1 MNIKLSNIYIMI
13 TRTIKRIW
21 NFILIG
27 FKGRSQQK
35 RMLQGFAAL
44 DEIEK
49 KGLLTWMRG
58 GRYLLIEQSLATSF
72 LATGNNGAKNIFTM
86 IALWQNFH
94 LFMEEAEQIR
104 LDTELAAVRKAKKD
118 HPSLTNAD
126 IRRIRLNARNNMPE
140 LDPDKIDYVREFDLF
155 VIRSSAPSAQDASE
169 ENGQLVALGH
179 FDGKELQ
186 MAMYEDVKY
195 NLMRG
200 EDENN

>member
-1 MNIKLSNIYIMI
+1 MI

-21 NFILIG
+21 NFILSG

-104 LDTELAAVRKAKKD
+104 LDTELEAVRKAKKD

-126 IRRIRLNARNNMPE
+126 IRRIRMNARNNMPE
-140 LDPDKIDYVREFDLF
+140 LDPEKIDYVREFDLF
-155 VIRSSAPSAQDASE
+155 VIRSSAPSAQDATE

-186 MAMYEDVKY
+186 MAMYEDVKH

-200 EDENN
+200 EDENK

>member
-1 MNIKLSNIYIMI
+1 MI

-21 NFILIG
+21 NFILSG

-94 LFMEEAEQIR
+94 LFMVSTHAPAWGATQPKYSVSK
-104 LDTELAAVRKAKKD
+104 ASVKSVRCCSGSVS
-118 HPSLTNAD
+118 SLSG
-126 IRRIRLNARNNMPE
+126 
-140 LDPDKIDYVREFDLF
+140 FF
-155 VIRSSAPSAQDASE
+155 S
-169 ENGQLVALGH
+169 
-179 FDGKELQ
+179 
-186 MAMYEDVKY
+186 
-195 NLMRG
+195 
-200 EDENN
+200 

>member
-1 MNIKLSNIYIMI
+1 MI

-21 NFILIG
+21 NFILSG
-27 FKGRSQQK
+27 FRGRRLQK

-44 DEIEK
+44 DRIER
-49 KGLLTWMRG
+49 KGLLTWMRE
-58 GRYLLIEQSLATSF
+58 GRYLLLEQTFATSI
-72 LATGNNGAKNIFTM
+72 LATGKNGAKNIFTM
-86 IALWQNFH
+86 VALWQNFH
-94 LFMEEAEQIR
+94 IFLEAAEQIR
-104 LDTELAAVRKAKKD
+104 LETELAAVRKAQTE
-118 HPSLTNAD
+118 HPSLTKDD
-126 IRRIRLNARNNMPE
+126 IRRIRMNARNDMPE

-155 VIRSSAPSAQDASE
+155 VIRSSAPSAQDATE

>member
-1 MNIKLSNIYIMI
+1 MI

-21 NFILIG
+21 NFILSG
-27 FKGRSQQK
+27 FKGRRLQK

-44 DEIEK
+44 DRIER
-49 KGLLTWMRG
+49 KGLLTWMRE
-58 GRYLLIEQSLATSF
+58 GRYLLLEEPFAISI
-72 LATGNNGAKNIFTM
+72 LATGKKGAKNIFTM

-94 LFMEEAEQIR
+94 IFIEAAEQIR
-104 LDTELAAVRKAKKD
+104 LETELAAVRKAQTE
-118 HPSLTNAD
+118 HPSLTKED

-155 VIRSSAPSAQDASE
+155 VIRSSAPSAQDATE

>member
-1 MNIKLSNIYIMI
+1 MI

-21 NFILIG
+21 NFLLSG
-27 FKGRSQQK
+27 LKGRCMQEK
-35 RMLQGFAAL
+35 MLQGFAAL
-44 DEIEK
+44 DKIEK
-49 KGLLTWMRG
+49 KGILTWMRK
-58 GRYLLIEQSLATSF
+58 GRYLLLEEPFAISI
-72 LATGNNGAKNIFTM
+72 LATGKKGAKNIFTM

-94 LFMEEAEQIR
+94 IFLEAAEQIR
-104 LDTELAAVRKAKKD
+104 LETELAAVRKAQTE
-118 HPSLTNAD
+118 HPSLTKED

-155 VIRSSAPSAQDASE
+155 VIRSSAPSAQDATE

-200 EDENN
+200 KDENH

>member
-1 MNIKLSNIYIMI
+1 MI

-21 NFILIG
+21 NFILSG
-27 FKGRSQQK
+27 FNGRSLQK

-72 LATGNNGAKNIFTM
+72 LATGNKGAKNIFTM
-86 IALWQNFH
+86 IALWQNFK

-104 LDTELAAVRKAKKD
+104 IDTELAAVRKAQKEY
-118 HPSLTNAD
+118 PQLTKAD
-126 IRRIRLNARNNMPE
+126 IRRIRMNARNNTPE
-140 LDPDKIDYVREFDLF
+140 LDPEKIDYVREFDLF
-155 VIRSSAPSAQDASE
+155 VIRSSAPSAQDATE

-200 EDENN
+200 EDGNN

>member
-1 MNIKLSNIYIMI
+1 MI

-21 NFILIG
+21 NFILSG

-118 HPSLTNAD
+118 HPSLTKAD
-126 IRRIRLNARNNMPE
+126 IRRIHMNARNNMPD
-140 LDPDKIDYVREFDLF
+140 LDLEKINYVREFDLF
-155 VIRSSAPSAQDASE
+155 VIRSSAPSAQDATE

-179 FDGKELQ
+179 FDGNELQ
-186 MAMYEDVKY
+186 MAMYEDVNH

>member
-1 MNIKLSNIYIMI
+1 MI

-21 NFILIG
+21 NFILSG

-94 LFMEEAEQIR
+94 LSSW
-104 LDTELAAVRKAKKD
+104 KK
-118 HPSLTNAD
+118 PSRYGSILNWQPFA
-126 IRRIRLNARNNMPE
+126 RRRRTILR
-140 LDPDKIDYVREFDLF
+140 
-155 VIRSSAPSAQDASE
+155 
-169 ENGQLVALGH
+169 
-179 FDGKELQ
+179 
-186 MAMYEDVKY
+186 
-195 NLMRG
+195 
-200 EDENN
+200 

>member
-1 MNIKLSNIYIMI
+1 MI

-21 NFILIG
+21 NFILSG
-27 FKGRSQQK
+27 FKGRRLQK

-44 DEIEK
+44 DRIER
-49 KGLLTWMRG
+49 KGLLTWMRE
-58 GRYLLIEQSLATSF
+58 GRYLLLEQTFATSI
-72 LATGNNGAKNIFTM
+72 LATGKKEAKNIFTM
-86 IALWQNFH
+86 VALWQNFH
-94 LFMEEAEQIR
+94 IFLEAAEQIR
-104 LDTELAAVRKAKKD
+104 LETELAAVRKAQKE
-118 HPSLTNAD
+118 HPSLTKED

-155 VIRSSAPSAQDASE
+155 VIRSSAPSAQDATE

-200 EDENN
+200 EDENH

>member
-1 MNIKLSNIYIMI
+1 MI

-21 NFILIG
+21 NFILSD
-27 FKGRSQQK
+27 FRGRRLQK

-44 DEIEK
+44 DRIER
-49 KGLLTWMRG
+49 KGLLTWMRE
-58 GRYLLIEQSLATSF
+58 GRYLLLEQPFATSI
-72 LATGNNGAKNIFTM
+72 LATGKKGAKNIFTM

-94 LFMEEAEQIR
+94 IFIEAAEQIR
-104 LDTELAAVRKAKKD
+104 LETELASVRKAKKD
-118 HPSLTNAD
+118 HPSLTKAD
-126 IRRIRLNARNNMPE
+126 IRRIRMNARNNMPE

-155 VIRSSAPSAQDASE
+155 VIRSSAPSAQDATE

-186 MAMYEDVKY
+186 MAMYEDVKH

>member
-1 MNIKLSNIYIMI
+1 MI

-21 NFILIG
+21 NFILSG
-27 FKGRSQQK
+27 FRGRRLQK

-44 DEIEK
+44 DRIER
-49 KGLLTWMRG
+49 KGLLTWMRE
-58 GRYLLIEQSLATSF
+58 GRYLLLEQTLATSF
-72 LATGNNGAKNIFTM
+72 LATGKKGAKNIFTM
-86 IALWQNFH
+86 VALWQNFK

-104 LDTELAAVRKAKKD
+104 IDTELAAVRKAQKE
-118 HPSLTNAD
+118 HPSLTKAD
-126 IRRIRLNARNNMPE
+126 IRRIRMNARNNMPE

-155 VIRSSAPSAQDASE
+155 VIRSSAPSAQDATE

>member
-1 MNIKLSNIYIMI
+1 MI

-21 NFILIG
+21 NFILSG
-27 FKGRSQQK
+27 FKGSRMQK
-35 RMLQGFAAL
+35 RMFEGFASL

-58 GRYLLIEQSLATSF
+58 GRYLIIEQSLATSI
-72 LATGNNGAKNIFTM
+72 LATGKKGAKNIFTM

-94 LFMEEAEQIR
+94 IFQEAAEQIR
-104 LDTELAAVRKAKKD
+104 TETELAAVRKAQKEY
-118 HPSLTNAD
+118 PQLTKAD
-126 IRRIRLNARNNMPE
+126 IRRIRMNARNNMPE
-140 LDPDKIDYVREFDLF
+140 LDLEKIDYVREFDLF
-155 VIRSSAPSAQDASE
+155 VIRSSAPSAQDATE

-186 MAMYEDVKY
+186 MAMYEDVKH

-200 EDENN
+200 EDGNN